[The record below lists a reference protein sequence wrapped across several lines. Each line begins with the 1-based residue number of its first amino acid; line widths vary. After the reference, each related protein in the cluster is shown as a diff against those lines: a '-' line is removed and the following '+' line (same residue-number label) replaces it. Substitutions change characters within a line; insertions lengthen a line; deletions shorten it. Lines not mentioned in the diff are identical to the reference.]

1 MMEGAKTQKAVLP
14 GRMLYTMIRVTD
26 LDRSVAFYRDVLGMQ
41 EVRRETFSEGRFTL
55 VFMGYGKVLDETL
68 IELTYNWD
76 DNQYTHGSGYGHLAL
91 EVDDIFG
98 ACARITNKGVRILRE
113 PGPMTW
119 PVDETGHREN
129 IAFIEDPDGYQ
140 IELVEAVTQSEE
152 SK

>member
-1 MMEGAKTQKAVLP
+1 MMESAKTQKAVLP

-41 EVRRETFSEGRFTL
+41 EVRRETFTEGEFTL
-55 VFMGYGKVLDETL
+55 VFMGYGNAPNETL
-68 IELTYNWD
+68 IELTYNWG
-76 DNQYTHGSGYGHLAL
+76 DNSYTHGTGYGHLAL
-91 EVDDIFG
+91 EVGDIYA
-98 ACARITNKGVRILRE
+98 ACERLDSLGVNITRK

-140 IELVEAVTQSEE
+140 IELVEAMMQRDVAT
-152 SK
+152 